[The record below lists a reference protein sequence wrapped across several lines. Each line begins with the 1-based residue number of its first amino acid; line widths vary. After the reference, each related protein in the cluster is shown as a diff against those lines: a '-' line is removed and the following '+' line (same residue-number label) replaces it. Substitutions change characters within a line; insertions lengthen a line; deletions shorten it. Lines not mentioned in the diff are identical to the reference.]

1 MMRHGLIELPPSELD
16 RWLARGAARIARPW
30 LERDAQFLT
39 LLADEKLLLAVA
51 GAAWLG
57 TRWTDDA
64 TARRRADHLA
74 LVSAASA
81 VLPHLL
87 KQVVRRK
94 RPDRVIARY
103 PTQGVPRSGKP
114 YNAFP
119 SGHAMHL
126 GAWASALARWLPQG
140 WRWAPWSL
148 ALALCGTRL
157 LLLAHWPSDVALGFV
172 AGIGVDWAVQRGRK
186 AGTGHAS

>member
-16 RWLARGAARIARPW
+16 LRLARGAARIARPW
-30 LERDAQFLT
+30 LERDAQALT

-51 GAAWLG
+51 GGVWLG
-57 TRWTDDA
+57 TRLA
-64 TARRRADHLA
+64 GGGLAQRRADHLLLA
-74 LVSAASA
+74 SAVSAA
-81 VLPHLL
+81 LPHLL

-94 RPDRVIARY
+94 RPDRSIATA
-103 PTQGVPRSGKP
+103 PWQGVPRSGKP

-126 GAWASALARWLPQG
+126 GAWASALAHWLPLP
-140 WRWAPWSL
+140 WRWAPWTL
-148 ALALCGTRL
+148 ALALSGTRL

-172 AGIGVDWAVQRGRK
+172 TGIGLDRAVRRGMK
-186 AGTGHAS
+186 TGADRGA